1 MAPKISVLMGI
12 YNCAQTLPAAIDS
25 ILAQTEKDWEL
36 ILCDDGSQDDTCLVA
51 ERYRQQ
57 YPEKI
62 VLLKNERNMGLNATL
77 NRCLK
82 AARGEFIARMDGD
95 DLCER
100 ERFRKQLAALAENPD
115 MAIVSSGMTYF
126 DESGTW
132 GTYEPVPKPKPEDF
146 LRGTP
151 FCHAPCMVRK
161 EAYDAVSGYTEDERC
176 LRVEDYDLWVKM
188 YAAGYRGMNLP
199 EALYH
204 MRDDRSATARRKF
217 KYRLNEA
224 MVICKAIKLLKLPK
238 TGYLK
243 AARPILVG
251 LLPTPVYT
259 FLHKRRMGGKA

>member
-82 AARGEFIARMDGD
+82 AARGEFIARMGGD

-100 ERFRKQLAALAENPD
+100 ERFRKQLAA
-115 MAIVSSGMTYF
+115 
-126 DESGTW
+126 
-132 GTYEPVPKPKPEDF
+132 
-146 LRGTP
+146 R
-151 FCHAPCMVRK
+151 MVRLTPNS
-161 EAYDAVSGYTEDERC
+161 EHFAC
-176 LRVEDYDLWVKM
+176 
-188 YAAGYRGMNLP
+188 AGISSEP
-199 EALYH
+199 
-204 MRDDRSATARRKF
+204 S
-217 KYRLNEA
+217 
-224 MVICKAIKLLKLPK
+224 MVCS
-238 TGYLK
+238 
-243 AARPILVG
+243 
-251 LLPTPVYT
+251 
-259 FLHKRRMGGKA
+259 